1 MVCGIPSAEE
11 QVYDPNQGLAPFTGA
26 AKTLDIN
33 EPERLFSY
41 PPLKVGNETV
51 SKKLEP
57 LLNCAVVAT
66 MRSETE
72 REFVVRILN
81 FIFIKLIRNY
91 DLNSAIIQFEISQTL
106 HNKF

>member
-1 MVCGIPSAEE
+1 MVCGIPNAEE
-11 QVYDPNQGLAPFTGA
+11 QDYDPNQGLAPFTGP

-33 EPERLFSY
+33 VPERLSSC
-41 PPLKVGNETV
+41 PPPKDGNETV

-57 LLNCAVVAT
+57 LLNWAVVAT

-91 DLNSAIIQFEISQTL
+91 DLNSANTL
-106 HNKF
+106 I